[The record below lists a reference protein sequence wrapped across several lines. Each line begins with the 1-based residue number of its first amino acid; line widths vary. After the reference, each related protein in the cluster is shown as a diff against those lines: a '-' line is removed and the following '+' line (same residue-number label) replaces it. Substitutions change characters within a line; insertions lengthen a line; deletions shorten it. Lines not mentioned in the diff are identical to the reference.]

1 MAHTCLWIFLNIFEN
16 NLRIFLI
23 FHIFDVMENV
33 YNLQPLE
40 AADILTSFFLIFFK
54 NVYDNVF
61 V

>member
-1 MAHTCLWIFLNIFEN
+1 
-16 NLRIFLI
+16 
-23 FHIFDVMENV
+23 MENV

>member
-1 MAHTCLWIFLNIFEN
+1 
-16 NLRIFLI
+16 
-23 FHIFDVMENV
+23 MENV

-40 AADILTSFFLIFFK
+40 AADILTSFFLDFFR